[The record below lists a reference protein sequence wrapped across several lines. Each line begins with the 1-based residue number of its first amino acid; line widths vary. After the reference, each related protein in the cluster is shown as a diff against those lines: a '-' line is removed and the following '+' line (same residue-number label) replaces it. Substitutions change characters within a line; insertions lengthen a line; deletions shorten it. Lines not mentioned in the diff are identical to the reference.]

1 MILEKQTEAT
11 ILETGDSSESIGMS
25 LDLDSAQILMQM
37 LSKNLYSDS
46 IGSTIRECASNAL
59 DSHRRAGVDKPI
71 VVGFKKNKEDNYEF
85 TVEDFGIGLDA
96 DDVRN
101 IISKYGKSTKRNS
114 NTELG
119 MMGLGFKAPLAYSSS
134 FYFVCRKDGMERKYM
149 MYEGED
155 TNSIDLLYEASTTE
169 ENGVKIIIPVNYY
182 DRQNFIKKIK
192 EQLAYFESVY
202 FDCEE
207 NVDNDFVI
215 HRSEHFQFSELSATN
230 YLHISLDNVYYP
242 IDFEKL
248 GIKERIDFPV
258 ALRFSLTDGLFP
270 TPNRESIRYTKE
282 AKEIILDKIRKV
294 ADFYANKYNETMIE
308 TDDIMAVIKYFAQAT
323 RYVKGFKEGETLNIS
338 NLREWCSIK
347 LLSPTLKGVKLLD
360 LERVNYIKDH
370 LLQEYEI
377 KYSVTQNRIRETKRV
392 YDQKINNLLSIDDH
406 KYYVFSDRI
415 SGAKKDYLK
424 SLQTRGWGHEAKLV
438 KKIHMSITLGNVLRS
453 SNYKTYVTLLEL
465 NRHPKS
471 EWRDRIKEYQHIV
484 SLLTSR
490 FTDLDKLDIPEV
502 WINNRK
508 KAKLTITGVGN
519 GVRRVKLAGEI
530 VGKEGTTLERYVD
543 GRNCKW
549 VSTTYKLEDIH
560 RMKHLVIYGGEA
572 DVVKMDKLFSIVAGN
587 KMKTKIKFIQFSERE
602 LKNLEKIDIHNWVK
616 LETFMEGKNKPFKR
630 LVTAYLIH
638 SLMKKNDDVFE
649 RKDRFKQIS
658 NDLYTKLDVLEEYKS
673 KHFCYANE
681 DIYNAMLE
689 IANANNLFD
698 GEIYPMYKEVKALTE
713 KLTFLQPLCDKLSYH
728 RSDDKDPILD
738 AIADLFK
745 YYRTRIDWK
754 NYNIKLTEEK
764 LLEKELTEENVEELI
779 D

>member
-1 MILEKQTEAT
+1 MILEKQTESH
-11 ILETGDSSESIGMS
+11 ILEEGSTQETVKMS
-25 LDLDSAQILMQM
+25 LDLDSAQVLMQM

-134 FYFVCRKDGMERKYM
+134 FYFICRKDGMERKYM

-182 DRQNFIKKIK
+182 DRGAFIKKIK

-202 FDCEE
+202 FDCED
-207 NVDNDFVI
+207 NVNNDFII
-215 HRSEHFQFSELSATN
+215 HRSEHFQFSELSSSD

-282 AKEIILDKIRKV
+282 AKQIILDKIRKV
-294 ADFYANKYNETMIE
+294 ADFYANKYNETMVE
-308 TDDIMAVIKYFAQAT
+308 TDDIMAVIKHFAESQ
-323 RYVKGFKEGETLNIS
+323 RYVKGFKEGATLNIS
-338 NLREWCSIK
+338 NLHEWCSIK
-347 LLSPTLKGVKLLD
+347 LKSPTLKGVKLLD
-360 LERVNYIKDH
+360 LERVNYIKEH

-377 KYSVTQNRIRETKRV
+377 KHSVSNNRMKEAKRS
-392 YDQKINNLLSIDDH
+392 YDQVINLSDIDRH
-406 KYYVFSDRI
+406 KLYIYSDRI
-415 SGAKKDYLK
+415 SGAKKSYLK
-424 SLQTRGWGHEAKLV
+424 SIHVKGWGSEVKLV
-438 KKIHMSITLGNVLRS
+438 KKKYTSVTLGSVLRTT
-453 SNYKTYVTLLEL
+453 NYKTYVTLLQL
-465 NRHPKS
+465 KKHPKS

-490 FTDLDKLDIPEV
+490 FIDLDELGIPDI
-502 WINNRK
+502 WIKNNTRA
-508 KAKLTITGVGN
+508 KAVITGVGN

-560 RMKHLVIYGGEA
+560 RMKHLVIYGGDA
-572 DVVKMDKLFSIVAGN
+572 DVATMDKLFSIVAGN
-587 KMKTKIKFIQFSERE
+587 RMKTKIKFIQFSERE

-630 LVTAYLIH
+630 LITAYLIH

-754 NYNIKLTEEK
+754 NYNIKLTEEE
-764 LLEKELTEENVEELI
+764 LLETYIVSY
-779 D
+779 

>member
-71 VVGFKKNKEDNYEF
+71 VVGFKRNKEDNYEF

-149 MYEGED
+149 MYEGEE

-169 ENGVKIIIPVNYY
+169 GNGVKIIIPVSYY
-182 DRQNFIKKIK
+182 DRYNFIKKIQ

-202 FDCEE
+202 FDCED
-207 NVDNDFVI
+207 NVNNEFII
-215 HRSEHFQFSELSATN
+215 HRSEHFQFSELSTN
-230 YLHISLDNVYYP
+230 NKLHISLDNVYYP

-248 GIKERIDFPV
+248 GISIVEFPV

-294 ADFYANKYNETMIE
+294 ADFYANKYNESMVE
-308 TDDIMAVIKYFAQAT
+308 TDDVMSVIKYFAQAT
-323 RYVKGFKEGETLNIS
+323 RYVKGFGEGGLLNIS
-338 NLREWCSIK
+338 NLHAHCSVK

-360 LERVNYIKDH
+360 LERINYIKDYI
-370 LLQEYEI
+370 LQEYEM
-377 KYSVTQNRIRETKRV
+377 KYSITQNRMRETKRA
-392 YDQKINNLLSIDDH
+392 YDQKINNLLSIGDH
-406 KYYVFSDRI
+406 EYYVFSDRI

-424 SLQTRGWGHEAKLV
+424 SIHNKGWGHEAKLV
-438 KKIHMSITLGNVLRS
+438 KKIHMPVTLGNVLRS

-484 SLLTSR
+484 SLFTSR
-490 FTDLDKLDIPEV
+490 FTDLDTLVLPEIWV
-502 WINNRK
+502 NNRK
-508 KAKLTITGVGN
+508 KAKVTITGVSDN
-519 GVRRVKLAGEI
+519 VRRVKLAGEI

-549 VSTTYKLEDIH
+549 VSTTYKLEEIH

-638 SLMKKNDDVFE
+638 LLMKKNDDVFE
-649 RKDRFKQIS
+649 KRSSLKEIS
-658 NDLYTKLDVLEEYKS
+658 NDLCTKLDRLEEYK
-673 KHFCYANE
+673 KDNYCYANE

-698 GEIYPMYKEVKALTE
+698 GEMYPLYKEIKALTE
-713 KLTFLQPLCDKLSYH
+713 KLTFLQPLCDKLSY
-728 RSDDKDPILD
+728 RGGNEDPILH

-745 YYRTRIDWK
+745 YYKTRLDWK
-754 NYNIKLTEEK
+754 SYNVKLAEEELLEETLTEES
-764 LLEKELTEENVEELI
+764 VEELI
-779 D
+779 ED

>member
-11 ILETGDSSESIGMS
+11 ILEVGDSSESIGMS

-134 FYFVCRKDGMERKYM
+134 FYFVCRKGGMERKYM

-182 DRQNFIKKIK
+182 DRNNFIKKIK

-202 FDCEE
+202 FDCED
-207 NVDNDFVI
+207 NVDNDFII
-215 HRSEHFQFSELSATN
+215 HRSEHFQFSELSSSD

-282 AKEIILDKIRKV
+282 AKQIILDKIRKV
-294 ADFYANKYNETMIE
+294 ADFYANKYNENMVE
-308 TDDIMAVIKYFAQAT
+308 TDDIMAVIKHFAESQ
-323 RYVKGFKEGETLNIS
+323 RYVKGFKEGATLNIS
-338 NLREWCSIK
+338 NLHEWCSIK
-347 LLSPTLKGVKLLD
+347 LKSPSLKGVKLLD
-360 LERVNYIKDH
+360 LERVNFIKEH

-377 KYSVTQNRIRETKRV
+377 KHTISQNRMREAKRS
-392 YDQKINNLLSIDDH
+392 YDQKINLSDIDRN
-406 KYYVFSDRI
+406 KFYLFSDRI

-424 SLQTRGWGHEAKLV
+424 SIHTGRWDNEGKLV
-438 KKIHMSITLGNVLRS
+438 KRTHTSVTLGSVLRTT
-453 SNYKTYVTLLEL
+453 NYKTYVTLLEL
-465 NRHPKS
+465 KKHPKS

-484 SLLTSR
+484 SL
-490 FTDLDKLDIPEV
+490 FTNQFINLDEMVIPEV

-508 KAKLTITGVGN
+508 KAKPVITGVGN

-530 VGKEGTTLERYVD
+530 VGKEGTALERYVD

-549 VSTTYKLEDIH
+549 VSQTYKLEDIH

-572 DVVKMDKLFSIVAGN
+572 DVAKMDKLFSIVAGN

-602 LKNLEKIDIHNWVK
+602 LKNLEKIEIHNWVK

-638 SLMKKNDDVFE
+638 QLIKKNEDVFE
-649 RKDRFKQIS
+649 KKQQLMGIS
-658 NDLYTKLDVLEEYKS
+658 DDLYTKLYVLEEYKG

-698 GEIYPMYKEVKALTE
+698 GEMYPLYKEIKALTE
-713 KLTFLQPLCDKLSYH
+713 KLTFLQPLCDKLSYY
-728 RSDDKDPILD
+728 RNEKDPILD

>member
-1 MILEKQTEAT
+1 
-11 ILETGDSSESIGMS
+11 
-25 LDLDSAQILMQM
+25 
-37 LSKNLYSDS
+37 
-46 IGSTIRECASNAL
+46 
-59 DSHRRAGVDKPI
+59 
-71 VVGFKKNKEDNYEF
+71 
-85 TVEDFGIGLDA
+85 
-96 DDVRN
+96 
-101 IISKYGKSTKRNS
+101 
-114 NTELG
+114 
-119 MMGLGFKAPLAYSSS
+119 
-134 FYFVCRKDGMERKYM
+134 MERKYM

-182 DRQNFIKKIK
+182 DRGAFIKKIK

-202 FDCEE
+202 FDCED
-207 NVDNDFVI
+207 NVNNDFII
-215 HRSEHFQFSELSATN
+215 HRSEHFQFSELSSSD

-282 AKEIILDKIRKV
+282 AKQIILDKIRKV
-294 ADFYANKYNETMIE
+294 ADFYANKYNENMVE
-308 TDDIMAVIKYFAQAT
+308 TDDIMAALKHFAESQ
-323 RYVKGFKEGETLNIS
+323 RYVKGFKEGATLNIS
-338 NLREWCSIK
+338 NLHEWCSIK
-347 LLSPTLKGVKLLD
+347 LKSPTLKGVKLLD
-360 LERVNYIKDH
+360 LERVNYIKEH

-377 KYSVTQNRIRETKRV
+377 KHSVSNNRMKEAKRS
-392 YDQKINNLLSIDDH
+392 YDQVINLSDIDRH
-406 KYYVFSDRI
+406 KLYIYSDRI
-415 SGAKKDYLK
+415 SGAKKSYLK
-424 SLQTRGWGHEAKLV
+424 SIHVKGWGSEVKLV
-438 KKIHMSITLGNVLRS
+438 KKKYTSVTLGSVLRTT
-453 SNYKTYVTLLEL
+453 NYKTYVTLLEL
-465 NRHPKS
+465 KKHPKS

-490 FTDLDKLDIPEV
+490 FIDLDELAIPDI
-502 WINNRK
+502 WIKNNTRA
-508 KAKLTITGVGN
+508 KAVITGVGN

-560 RMKHLVIYGGEA
+560 RMKHLVIYGGDA
-572 DVVKMDKLFSIVAGN
+572 DVATMDKLFSIVAGN

-616 LETFMEGKNKPFKR
+616 LKTFMEGKNKPFKR

-754 NYNIKLTEEK
+754 NYNIKLTEEE
-764 LLEKELTEENVEELI
+764 LLEETLTEESVEELI

>member
-134 FYFVCRKDGMERKYM
+134 FYFVCRKNGMERKYM

-155 TNSIDLLYEASTTE
+155 TNSIDLLYETSTTE

-182 DRQNFIKKIK
+182 DRGAFTKKIK

-202 FDCEE
+202 FDCEDSV
-207 NVDNDFVI
+207 NNDFII
-215 HRSEHFQFSELSATN
+215 HRSEHFQFSELSSSD

-242 IDFEKL
+242 IDFDKL

-282 AKEIILDKIRKV
+282 AKQIILDKIKKV
-294 ADFYANKYNETMIE
+294 ADFYANKYNENIIE
-308 TDDIMAVIKYFAQAT
+308 SDDIMAVIKHFSESQ
-323 RYVKGFKEGETLNIS
+323 RYVKGFKTDSSLNIS
-338 NLREWCSIK
+338 NLHEWCSVK

-360 LERVNYIKDH
+360 LERVNFIREH

-377 KYSVTQNRIRETKRV
+377 KHSVSNNRMKEAKRS
-392 YDQKINNLLSIDDH
+392 YDQVISILDINRH
-406 KYYVFSDRI
+406 KLYIYSDKI
-415 SGAKKDYLK
+415 SGAKKNYLK
-424 SLQTRGWGHEAKLV
+424 SIHTGRWDNEGKLV
-438 KKIHMSITLGNVLRS
+438 KRKHTSVTLGSTLRTT
-453 SNYKTYVTLLEL
+453 NYKTYVTLLEL
-465 NRHPKS
+465 KKHPKS

-484 SLLTSR
+484 SLLTNN
-490 FTDLDKLDIPEV
+490 FINLDEMVIPDI
-502 WINNRK
+502 WIKNNTRA
-508 KAKLTITGVGN
+508 KAVITGTTGG

-530 VGKEGTTLERYVD
+530 VGKEGTPLERYVD
-543 GRNCKW
+543 GKNCKW
-549 VSTTYKLEDIH
+549 VSTTYKLEEIH
-560 RMKHLVIYGGEA
+560 RMKHLVIYGGDA
-572 DVVKMDKLFSIVAGN
+572 DVAKMDKLFSIVAFN
-587 KMKTKIKFIQFSERE
+587 RMKTKIKFIQFSERE

-638 SLMKKNDDVFE
+638 QLMKKNEDVFE
-649 RKDRFKQIS
+649 KKQQLKDIS
-658 NDLYTKLDVLEEYKS
+658 DDLYLKLDLLEEYKG

-681 DIYNAMLE
+681 DIYSAMLE

-698 GEIYPMYKEVKALTE
+698 GEIYPMYKEIKTLTE
-713 KLTFLQPLCDKLSYH
+713 KLTFLQPLCDKLSYY
-728 RSDDKDPILD
+728 RNEKDPILD
-738 AIADLFK
+738 AITDLFK